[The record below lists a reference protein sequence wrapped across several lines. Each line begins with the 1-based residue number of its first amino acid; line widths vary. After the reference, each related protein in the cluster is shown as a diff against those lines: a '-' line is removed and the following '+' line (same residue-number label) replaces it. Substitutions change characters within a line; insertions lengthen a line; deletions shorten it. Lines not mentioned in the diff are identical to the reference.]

1 MFREDQARPVT
12 ETTIEE
18 VRCLIDLTI
27 DEIQVETGIT
37 RGGLFLSI
45 CN

>member
-1 MFREDQARPVT
+1 MFRKDQARPVT
-12 ETTIEE
+12 ETTIEK